1 MAGNRA
7 GGNGVGVGMLG
18 DGDLTS
24 CSVASL
30 LKEGPVRDAITRG
43 SRLQAAALL
52 HDVCLVLMM
61 KAGCSLLLWLHA
73 TATKEESEATDYTC
87 KLKQSETYLVTNRDR
102 LREVLQIV
110 RRSSSFPAEER
121 IQHMSHTSG
130 VPRLLDV
137 VERVAKLLQC
147 GLGDKTSPPHLC
159 QVRKH
164 AADLEVLCTMEDK
177 TKAEEDDSDGDHID
191 DAKGA
196 LKDGDKFEEE
206 QKLDIQQ
213 VLLAEIVASDMERA
227 ATPPLRLNGVLLL
240 YVRGGEFS
248 NWNEQPPPCGSV
260 LCRFG
265 VILFHTIER
274 NLLSN
279 EPVLTFL

>member
-1 MAGNRA
+1 
-7 GGNGVGVGMLG
+7 
-18 DGDLTS
+18 
-24 CSVASL
+24 
-30 LKEGPVRDAITRG
+30 
-43 SRLQAAALL
+43 
-52 HDVCLVLMM
+52 
-61 KAGCSLLLWLHA
+61 
-73 TATKEESEATDYTC
+73 
-87 KLKQSETYLVTNRDR
+87 
-102 LREVLQIV
+102 
-110 RRSSSFPAEER
+110 
-121 IQHMSHTSG
+121 
-130 VPRLLDV
+130 
-137 VERVAKLLQC
+137 
-147 GLGDKTSPPHLC
+147 
-159 QVRKH
+159 
-164 AADLEVLCTMEDK
+164 MEDK

-196 LKDGDKFEEE
+196 LKDGDKLEEE
-206 QKLDIQQ
+206 QKLAIQQ